1 MKIVRTMKTALLA
14 MMAGAFVLFPAAP
27 LAAEES
33 PAARPHPHGSLVIV
47 LTTGLEDMQAVN
59 SSLRHARIIKESGYL
74 ENVVWLAYGR
84 GVQALA
90 GGMKAR
96 PAETAE
102 LARQTQAA
110 GIPLIACRTALA
122 GMGIPEESLDPKP
135 AQVVPQGVVKLAELV
150 SLGYEIIRY

>member
-1 MKIVRTMKTALLA
+1 MKIVRAMKTAVIA
-14 MMAGAFVLFPAAP
+14 VMAGAFALLPAAP
-27 LAAEES
+27 LAAADN
-33 PAARPHPHGSLVIV
+33 PAARPRPHGSLVIV
-47 LTTGLEDMQAVN
+47 LTTGFEDMQAVN
-59 SSLRHARIIKESGYL
+59 SSLRHARTIKESGYL

-102 LARQTQAA
+102 LARQAQAA

-135 AQVVPQGVVKLAELV
+135 DQVVPQGVVKLAELV
-150 SLGYEIIRY
+150 SLGYQIIRY